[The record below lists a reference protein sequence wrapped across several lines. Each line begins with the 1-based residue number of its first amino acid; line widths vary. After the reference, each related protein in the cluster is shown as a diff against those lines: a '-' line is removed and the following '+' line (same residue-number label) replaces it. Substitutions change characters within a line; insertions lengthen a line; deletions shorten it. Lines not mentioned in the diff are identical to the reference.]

1 MGIGMKYVKLSNNT
15 GLKVSAICLGTWFL
29 PRRTEKD
36 EYGVY
41 LVDIDETKRVLKKAY
56 DSGLNFIDTANRY
69 HGAASPIP
77 LTHVGY
83 SEMLLG
89 KLVKELG
96 MDREALVIATK
107 VGNKMAERP
116 NGEGLSRKHVM
127 WQVKE
132 SLKRLDMDYIDVYYA
147 HRYDPGTPPFEV
159 MSVFNDLV
167 RRGLVLY
174 IGMSNIPAH
183 ILVEYQMIA
192 EKYGFEPV
200 SILQY
205 KYNWLERDIEED
217 IIPVAKRFGIGL
229 TVYSPLA
236 RGILTGKY
244 IDSSTRK
251 WIIPPGSRGEIDEK
265 LRNTFTEENLKIL
278 LSFLDLAKTKGIT
291 PTQLAI
297 AWIFKKSEELE
308 LPIIPIVS
316 VSSTQQLEEIIEAVN
331 VNLTD
336 DDMRFLNEI
345 NPNQTI

>member
-1 MGIGMKYVKLSNNT
+1 MKYAKLSSNT

-29 PRRTEKD
+29 PRKIEKD
-36 EYGVY
+36 EYGVH

-83 SEMLLG
+83 AEVLLG
-89 KLVKELG
+89 KLLKELG

-116 NGEGLSRKHVM
+116 NGEGLGRKHVM
-127 WQVKE
+127 WQVRE
-132 SLKRLDMDYIDVYYA
+132 SLKRLGMDYIDVYYA
-147 HRYDPGTPPFEV
+147 HRYDPDTPPFEV

-183 ILVEYQMIA
+183 ILVEYQMTA
-192 EKYGFEPV
+192 ERYGFEPISV
-200 SILQY
+200 LQY
-205 KYNWLERDIEED
+205 KYNLLEKDIEKD
-217 IIPVAKRFGIGL
+217 IIPVAKRFGMGL

-244 IDSSTRK
+244 IDIASRK
-251 WIIPPGSRGEIDEK
+251 WVVPPGSRGEIDEK
-265 LRNTFTEENLKIL
+265 LRGTFTEDNLEKL
-278 LSFLDLAKTKGIT
+278 LNFVDLAKSKGVT

-297 AWIFKKSEELE
+297 AWILKKSEELE
-308 LPIIPIVS
+308 VTIIPIVS
-316 VSSTQQLEEIIEAVN
+316 VSNTQQLEEILEAVN

-336 DDMRFLNEI
+336 DDMKFLNEI
-345 NPNQTI
+345 SQTQTD